1 MNTMFFALL
10 SLAAL
15 AEDATPAPIAD
26 VAKASFAS
34 TAQAMT
40 VAVIEGRAT
49 GTGYAGGTT
58 VTVQTT
64 YYRDLCVTPCT
75 VELKPGIHEMVLY
88 GNGRSPVSGKY
99 SFSPSSQS
107 TFQVEPR
114 SNGLRTLSLLGAAT
128 GLTAALMGGLFYAIE
143 GEGDGKYRIMPASTE
158 KQLIGGG
165 LVLTAVGGFGM
176 VKNQSK
182 LTLQPGAG
190 AVLAP

>member
-1 MNTMFFALL
+1 MF
-10 SLAAL
+10 
-15 AEDATPAPIAD
+15 
-26 VAKASFAS
+26 
-34 TAQAMT
+34 
-40 VAVIEGRAT
+40 
-49 GTGYAGGTT
+49 
-58 VTVQTT
+58 
-64 YYRDLCVTPCT
+64 
-75 VELKPGIHEMVLY
+75 
-88 GNGRSPVSGKY
+88 
-99 SFSPSSQS
+99 
-107 TFQVEPR
+107 
-114 SNGLRTLSLLGAAT
+114 GAAT